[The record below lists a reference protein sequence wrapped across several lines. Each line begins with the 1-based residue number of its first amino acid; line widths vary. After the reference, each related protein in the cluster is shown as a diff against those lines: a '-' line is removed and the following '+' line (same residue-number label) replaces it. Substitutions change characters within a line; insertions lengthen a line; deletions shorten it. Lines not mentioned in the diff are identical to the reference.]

1 MSQSTI
7 LESRSA
13 AELQDH
19 LDVLWEKYLTL
30 LDQYQQAQHQLSQ
43 HFSSGFISL
52 AQANFTSPS
61 HIRYGKDYYDA
72 RMQASR
78 RLAITREAERSVA
91 KKPDPL
97 HSTPIEQRETDAV
110 KPPEPSQAPTPPTT
124 PPPSDPIFK
133 TNQPVLIIQTKTT
146 PPPPT
151 DAADTTPPPT
161 AKDPLRWFGILSP
174 PALRTT
180 QRSFIAAL
188 QDPVLSAV
196 NAARAMRG
204 VEGEIRRV
212 RKEVRRAERAGSGS
226 GTGVVV

>member
-1 MSQSTI
+1 MSQSSI
-7 LESRSA
+7 LETRSA

-19 LDVLWEKYLTL
+19 LDVVWEKYLTL

-78 RLAITREAERSVA
+78 RLAITSEAERSVA
-91 KKPDPL
+91 KEHDLL
-97 HSTPIEQRETDAV
+97 HSKPIDQQETDAAET
-110 KPPEPSQAPTPPTT
+110 PEPSQAPTPPTT
-124 PPPSDPIFK
+124 PLPSEPVSK
-133 TNQPVLIIQTKTT
+133 TDQPLLIIQTQTT

-151 DAADTTPPPT
+151 DAADTTPPTTP
-161 AKDPLRWFGILSP
+161 KDPLRWFGILSP

-180 QRSFIAAL
+180 QRSFITAL
-188 QDPVLSAV
+188 QDPVLRAI

-226 GTGVVV
+226 GIGVVV